1 MAQGDQGTRPMN
13 FQVPEEM
20 RTMAERSLTQTRQAL
35 DSFLGAARRTAET
48 MEQTTEKVQA
58 SSKDMA
64 QRTLSLAEQNI
75 RTSLDYAE
83 RLVRAKDLQ
92 VAAQI
97 QSEFVRS
104 QIEAMQ
110 TRTPSFGSAWPRSVS
125 AQTQTGSAP
134 PLAGPW
140 PAPAAPHSPATS
152 GCSAPPRTRSSGPC
166 PWPRPELS
174 RLSAPWSQLCA
185 WRLARSSPG
194 LGGSE

>member
-1 MAQGDQGTRPMN
+1 MADANQGARMN

-58 SSKDMA
+58 GAKDMA

-92 VAAQI
+92 EAARI
-97 QSEFVRS
+97 QSEFVRT
-104 QIEAMQ
+104 QAEAMQ
-110 TRTPSFGSAWPRSVS
+110 AQMKEFGSAAQS
-125 AQTQTGSAP
+125 AMGQATDQ
-134 PLAGPW
+134 
-140 PAPAAPHSPATS
+140 ATS
-152 GCSAPPRTRSSGPC
+152 ASPTRGK
-166 PWPRPELS
+166 
-174 RLSAPWSQLCA
+174 
-185 WRLARSSPG
+185 
-194 LGGSE
+194 GGKS

>member
-1 MAQGDQGTRPMN
+1 MADANQGTRMN

-58 SSKDMA
+58 GAKDMA

-92 VAAQI
+92 EAAQI
-97 QSEFVRS
+97 QSEFVRT
-104 QIEAMQ
+104 QAEAMQ
-110 TRTPSFGSAWPRSVS
+110 AQMKEFGSAAQS
-125 AQTQTGSAP
+125 AMSQATDQ
-134 PLAGPW
+134 
-140 PAPAAPHSPATS
+140 AASATS
-152 GCSAPPRTRSSGPC
+152 TKGR
-166 PWPRPELS
+166 
-174 RLSAPWSQLCA
+174 
-185 WRLARSSPG
+185 
-194 LGGSE
+194 GGKS

>member
-58 SSKDMA
+58 GAKDMA

-92 VAAQI
+92 EAARI
-97 QSEFVRS
+97 QSEFVRT
-104 QIEAMQ
+104 QAEAMQ
-110 TRTPSFGSAWPRSVS
+110 AQMKEFGSA
-125 AQTQTGSAP
+125 AQSDKSEATDQ
-134 PLAGPW
+134 
-140 PAPAAPHSPATS
+140 ATS
-152 GCSAPPRTRSSGPC
+152 ASPTRGK
-166 PWPRPELS
+166 
-174 RLSAPWSQLCA
+174 
-185 WRLARSSPG
+185 
-194 LGGSE
+194 GGKS

>member
-1 MAQGDQGTRPMN
+1 MADANQGTRMN

-58 SSKDMA
+58 GAKDMA

-92 VAAQI
+92 EAAQI
-97 QSEFVRS
+97 QSEFVRT
-104 QIEAMQ
+104 QAEAMQ
-110 TRTPSFGSAWPRSVS
+110 AQMKEFGSAAQS
-125 AQTQTGSAP
+125 AMGQATDQVTSA
-134 PLAGPW
+134 
-140 PAPAAPHSPATS
+140 SP
-152 GCSAPPRTRSSGPC
+152 TRGK
-166 PWPRPELS
+166 
-174 RLSAPWSQLCA
+174 
-185 WRLARSSPG
+185 
-194 LGGSE
+194 GGKS